1 MGNPFGK
8 TRSESEPY
16 AIYGNSQGWIWKVL
30 KTYKKPQNEKN
41 DPYARWFVSATSP
54 LMDDGKY
61 EYGDTYVKDIVT
73 YGSLIDATE
82 DWKKAYGHL
91 KERHYGYYNDR

>member
-1 MGNPFGK
+1 MVIIMSNPFGK

-41 DPYARWFVSATSP
+41 DLMLVGLFLP
-54 LMDDGKY
+54 L
-61 EYGDTYVKDIVT
+61 
-73 YGSLIDATE
+73 L
-82 DWKKAYGHL
+82 H
-91 KERHYGYYNDR
+91 